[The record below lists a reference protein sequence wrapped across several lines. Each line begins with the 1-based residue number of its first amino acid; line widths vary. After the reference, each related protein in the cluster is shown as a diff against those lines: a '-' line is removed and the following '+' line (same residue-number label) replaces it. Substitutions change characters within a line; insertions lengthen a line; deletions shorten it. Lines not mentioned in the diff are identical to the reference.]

1 MHLTIKEMEHDILHA
16 NRHEAEHNSGML
28 RKKGIKSLELMGA
41 IGSGKSLL
49 IEMVGSRLSEKGS
62 KVGFIAGD
70 VAGDDDYRRFT
81 DRGFS
86 GFNVNTGKECHLD
99 ARIISKQIKELAGS
113 GISVLFIENVGNL
126 VCPTDF
132 PLGADRRVLV
142 ISTTEGDDMARKH
155 PAIFSEADAVVIN
168 KIDLAPHVG
177 VEIERIEKDIQ
188 GLNPG
193 VPIFRTDLKHGQGLE
208 ELVAWVLGL

>member
-16 NRHEAEHNSGML
+16 NRHEAGHNL
-28 RKKGIKSLELMGA
+28 EKLHAKGVKSFELMGA
-41 IGSGKSLL
+41 IGSGKTQF
-49 IEMVGSRLSEKGS
+49 IEVVGTRLMMEGT

-70 VAGDDDYRRFT
+70 VAGDDDYRRFVAK
-81 DRGFS
+81 GFV

-99 ARIISKQIKELAGS
+99 ARIIHGKIEELCQMGVD
-113 GISVLFIENVGNL
+113 VLFIENVGNL

-132 PLGADRRVLV
+132 PLGADRRILV

-177 VEIERIEKDIQ
+177 VDTKIIEEDIRK
-188 GLNPG
+188 LNPD
-193 VPIFRTDLKHGQGLE
+193 VPVFKTDLKNGVGVDGL
-208 ELVAWVLGL
+208 VSWVNSE